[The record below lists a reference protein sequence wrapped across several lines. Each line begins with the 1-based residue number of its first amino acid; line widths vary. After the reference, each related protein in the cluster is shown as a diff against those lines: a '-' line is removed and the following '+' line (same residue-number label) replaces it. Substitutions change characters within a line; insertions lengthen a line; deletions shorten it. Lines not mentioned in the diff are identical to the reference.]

1 MASTTETTQPI
12 YDTDQKRSEALHE
25 LLQAWKYR
33 DLIYQLV
40 YRDVTARYKRS
51 VLGIAWTMLNPLG
64 TMLILS
70 VVFSQIFSSIEG
82 YAAYVLS
89 GLVVWNFF
97 AQSTAAGMN
106 SLVWGGDLFR
116 RIYLPRTVFAISAV
130 LTGIVNLCLSLV
142 PLGLVM
148 LVVGV
153 RIQPTVFLVVFP
165 ILLVAMFALG
175 ISLLLSSVGIFF
187 PDVVEMYQIAIQA
200 WFYLTPVVYKLDIL
214 PDAAQFWVRLNPMV
228 YFVDLFRLPT
238 FYGQVFSLKILGVS
252 AAVALVTL
260 LTGWLVFVQ
269 VSEELAYRA

>member
-1 MASTTETTQPI
+1 MKYTTETTPI
-12 YDTDQKRSEALHE
+12 YDTDRQRSEALYE
-25 LLQAWKYR
+25 LSQAWKYR

-51 VLGIAWTMLNPLG
+51 VLGVAWTMLNPLG

-70 VVFSQIFSSIEG
+70 VVFSRVFPSIVG

-116 RIYLPRTVFAISAV
+116 RIYLPRTVFAISAI
-130 LTGIVNLCLSLV
+130 LTGLVNLCLSLI
-142 PLGLVM
+142 PLFVVM
-148 LVVGV
+148 LMVGV
-153 RIQPTVFLVVFP
+153 RPQPTALLVVVP
-165 ILLVAMFALG
+165 IALVGMFALG

-187 PDVVEMYQIAIQA
+187 PDVVEMYQIAVQA
-200 WFYLTPVVYKLDIL
+200 WFYLTPVVYKLEIL
-214 PDAAQFWVRLNPMV
+214 PDFARFWVRLNPMV

-238 FYGQVFSLKILGVS
+238 FYGQVFTLKELAVGT
-252 AAVALVTL
+252 AVAVLTL
-260 LTGWLVFVQ
+260 AAGWMVFVQ